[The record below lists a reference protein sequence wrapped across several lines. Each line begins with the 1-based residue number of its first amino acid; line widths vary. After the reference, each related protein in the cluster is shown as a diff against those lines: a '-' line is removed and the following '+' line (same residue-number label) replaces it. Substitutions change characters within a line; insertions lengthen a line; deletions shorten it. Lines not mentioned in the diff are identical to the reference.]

1 MATKKAPS
9 KKTSSK
15 KASSKKSTAK
25 VELDADTI
33 HQFESTLRDGLV
45 ASSAVIATDNVKA
58 TLQAPAKV
66 QLDPATVARMSEVL
80 RKGLVASHAR
90 GAAENKALDKL
101 TAKVKS
107 GRSKSKK
114 AR

>member
-1 MATKKAPS
+1 MPAKKSTKKTA
-9 KKTSSK
+9 T
-15 KASSKKSTAK
+15 KKSTAK
-25 VELDADTI
+25 VELDADTV

-45 ASSAVIATDNVKA
+45 ASSAVMSTDNAKA
-58 TLQAPAKV
+58 TLQGSAKV
-66 QLDPATVARMSEVL
+66 ALDPATVARMSEVL

-101 TAKVKS
+101 TGKVKA